1 MASFLFL
8 IFSFLHLIIQPQIVD
23 VSQGKIIKDIQPEI
37 NYNIK
42 PTSLPTSIRSAK
54 ITKVVAEEKFQEN
67 QSITNLNKDNNDP
80 WGVSKQISEHTWT
93 IKIGED
99 AQMATPQE
107 IYEALNNYRR
117 VQGKNT
123 LGWNSSLSEY
133 AQSRADF
140 FSKEN
145 KLDEHAG
152 FNEYFNN
159 SENIK
164 KTGFYRIGENSS
176 IGYRMS
182 GVHLIEWVFAS
193 DVPHNDNQLNSAWN
207 SVGVGVSGTGLDL
220 IFGGN

>member
-1 MASFLFL
+1 MIVIIALLFNL
-8 IFSFLHLIIQPQIVD
+8 IYPNLNFQQI
-23 VSQGKIIKDIQPEI
+23 SQRFNNNKVTERKTVVYIPKLTP
-37 NYNIK
+37 
-42 PTSLPTSIRSAK
+42 LPTQVRSVK

-67 QSITNLNKDNNDP
+67 QPTVNQNKDSNDH
-80 WGVSKQISEHTWT
+80 WGVSKQVSDHTWT
-93 IKIGED
+93 MRVGED
-99 AQMATPQE
+99 AQMATSQE
-107 IYEALNNYRR
+107 IFEALNTYRS

-140 FSKEN
+140 FNKEN

-159 SENIK
+159 PENIK

-176 IGYRMS
+176 IGYRMT

-193 DVPHNDNQLNSAWN
+193 DAPHNDNQLNSAWT
-207 SVGVGVSGTGLDL
+207 SVGIGVSRTGLDL